1 MGPIFQKMT
10 SFLFKT
16 NMPLLEFTATLP
28 QKGPSVVT
36 ASFLTPQESTTTA
49 KTPRANKLKGTQSHL
64 LRKKAYL
71 GQNIRIWCLEFK
83 GPIDR
88 K

>member
-28 QKGPSVVT
+28 QKGPSAVT

-64 LRKKAYL
+64 LRKKSLSRAKHQDL
-71 GQNIRIWCLEFK
+71 VSRVQRSNR
-83 GPIDR
+83 
-88 K
+88 